1 MSSTDLS
8 KNAFHDWVVSKTDCE
23 VFDVHCETDR
33 DCGAA
38 CENTY
43 SVDGKEVTKFSCNQ
57 QSGRCA
63 RSVYSASS
71 LERAAND
78 LGHIIGIIKKNPKL
92 EEELPE
98 SFLWFI
104 NHNGGDLF
112 VNKRAAYYDTMHLSI
127 GKLDNVDTLA
137 QGLDKRMASSL
148 REHLLRKLDSI
159 LLQIDKVKYEKAKKW
174 ILDITQEA
182 GTEEDNKEEEDA
194 KKEDQSLSVSE
205 IVDVLTGTH
214 DPMPLRARGFI
225 QKKIYPLSRDA
236 KKEDQSLS
244 VSEIVDVL
252 TGTHDPMPLR
262 ARGFIQKKI
271 YPLSRNELR
280 ELALKELFPEE
291 TTSPQVLSRQHDVST
306 REDLCNESMNAGR
319 AESIFSDP
327 DSGEYVATCACLYS
341 EYLTGP
347 ACKHKTYRY
356 VIDYDK
362 WKRTGRPEF
371 LTDPVL
377 HFKKAEAV
385 CKSTNPNLRAI
396 YSPDNKGFLCAPVAE
411 LVKTALTFRGSHE
424 PSLIVE
430 RDINQAENLPSNS
443 FGVNWPYVNLLNR
456 IQDQYT

>member
-214 DPMPLRARGFI
+214 N
-225 QKKIYPLSRDA
+225 
-236 KKEDQSLS
+236 
-244 VSEIVDVL
+244 
-252 TGTHDPMPLR
+252 PMPLR

>member
-214 DPMPLRARGFI
+214 EGAR
-225 QKKIYPLSRDA
+225 IYARNNAPVIRNCNPG
-236 KKEDQSLS
+236 KG
-244 VSEIVDVL
+244 
-252 TGTHDPMPLR
+252 TGAEEEGGRRRRRRGTDDRYL